1 MSSPYTGLPD
11 HQFWRR
17 AVSRVETFRLDPV
30 IATRFII
37 AQGDRVATAGSCFA
51 QHIAR
56 SLRQVGDNYY
66 VAEAAPEGLTAQ
78 RANELNYGVFS
89 ARYGNIYTARQL
101 LQLFEE
107 AHGRRQPHEAT
118 WQRADGRFVDP
129 YRPQIEP
136 AGFATEAEV
145 AASRT
150 VHLEHVRAM
159 FGSAQVF
166 IFTLGLTEA
175 WRSRLDGAVFPL
187 APGVAG
193 GSFDAARHEFVN
205 FTAAEVEAD
214 LHAFMAGLASVNTG
228 CRVILTVSPVPLI
241 ATYEQQHVLVSTTY
255 SKSALRVAAEGVVRA
270 YSNAEYFPSYEIITG
285 AFNRGAYYEN
295 DLRDVTRFGVDH
307 AMRVFLR
314 HYTPKDGAAPLA
326 AARGSARAATL
337 PRDVED
343 GYEVVCDEEAID
355 QVRLPDLVEAL
366 APSAPAPAPPAPT
379 PAPAP
384 QSSPAHLSSGWLGHI
399 FHRRK

>member
-1 MSSPYTGLPD
+1 MSSPYAGLPD

-17 AVSRVETFRLDPV
+17 AVSRVEAFKLDPV
-30 IATRFII
+30 VGTRFTI
-37 AQGDRVATAGSCFA
+37 APNDRVATAGSCFA

-66 VAEAAPEGLTAQ
+66 VAEAAPAGLTEQQAS
-78 RANELNYGVFS
+78 ELNYGVFS

-107 AHGRRQPHEAT
+107 AHGRRQPHEVA

-136 AGFATEAEV
+136 AGYAREADV
-145 AASRT
+145 AASRAA
-150 VHLEHVRAM
+150 HLAQVRAM
-159 FGSAQVF
+159 FAEANIF

-175 WRSRLDGAVFPL
+175 WRSQVDGAVFPL

-193 GSFDAARHEFVN
+193 GRFDTERHEFAN

-214 LHAFMAGLASVNTG
+214 LRAFMVGLASVNSG

-241 ATYEQQHVLVSTTY
+241 ATYEPRHVLVSTTY

-270 YSNAEYFPSYEIITG
+270 FSNAEYFPSYEIVTG

-314 HYTPKDGAAPLA
+314 HYTPKDGSAPAVAAHAGAPA
-326 AARGSARAATL
+326 ASL

-355 QVRLPDLVEAL
+355 QVRLPEFAEV
-366 APSAPAPAPPAPT
+366 PAPPAPVSVAAPR
-379 PAPAP
+379 PAPA
-384 QSSPAHLSSGWLGHI
+384 QSGGWLGQI